1 MYIIIG
7 NEIVDSEELK
17 VTIDKNSKFKVEKDL
32 SKSTKREDVI
42 AYQLSIDL
50 SYLDTIISEQYDSV
64 NLSDEEKFDE
74 YMTLS
79 DELALDLEEFMPK
92 YTIINAR
99 AYKLDEVDGVVK
111 IILAIT
117 YADLGHLK
125 LSDVVKRVS
134 RQID

>member
-1 MYIIIG
+1 MYIVIG

-17 VTIDKNSKFKVEKDL
+17 IIIDKNSEFKVEKDL

-50 SYLDTIISEQYDSV
+50 NYLDSLINEQCNLAS
-64 NLSDEEKFDE
+64 LSDEEKFDE

-79 DELALDLEEFMPK
+79 DELALDLEELMPK

-99 AYKLDEVDGVVK
+99 AYKLDKVDGIVK
-111 IILAIT
+111 IILAVA

-125 LSDVVKRVS
+125 LSDVVKRLS
-134 RQID
+134 RQVD

>member
-1 MYIIIG
+1 
-7 NEIVDSEELK
+7 
-17 VTIDKNSKFKVEKDL
+17 KDL

-50 SYLDTIISEQYDSV
+50 NYLDSLINEQCNLAS
-64 NLSDEEKFDE
+64 LSDEEKFDE

-79 DELALDLEEFMPK
+79 DELALDLEELMPK

-99 AYKLDEVDGVVK
+99 AYKLDEVYGIVK
-111 IILAIT
+111 IILAVA

-125 LSDVVKRVS
+125 LSDVVKRLS
-134 RQID
+134 RQVD

>member
-17 VTIDKNSKFKVEKDL
+17 IIIDKNSKFKVEKDL
-32 SKSTKREDVI
+32 SKSTKREDII
-42 AYQLSIDL
+42 AYQLSINLD
-50 SYLDTIISEQYDSV
+50 YLDTIISEQDDDI

-74 YMTLS
+74 YMTLC
-79 DELALDLEEFMPK
+79 DELALDLEELMPK

-99 AYKLDEVDGVVK
+99 AYKLDEVEGIVK
-111 IILAIT
+111 IILVIA

-125 LSDVVKRVS
+125 LSDVIKRLL

>member
-111 IILAIT
+111 IILAIA
-117 YADLGHLK
+117 YADLGYLK

>member
-17 VTIDKNSKFKVEKDL
+17 IIIDKKSKFKVEKDL
-32 SKSTKREDVI
+32 SKSTKREDII
-42 AYQLSIDL
+42 AYQLSINLD
-50 SYLDTIISEQYDSV
+50 YLDTIISEQDDDI

-74 YMTLS
+74 YMTLC
-79 DELALDLEEFMPK
+79 DELALDLEELMPK

-99 AYKLDEVDGVVK
+99 AYKLDEVEGVVK
-111 IILAIT
+111 IILVIA

-125 LSDVVKRVS
+125 LSDVIKRLL

>member
-1 MYIIIG
+1 MYIVIG

-111 IILAIT
+111 IILAIA

>member
-17 VTIDKNSKFKVEKDL
+17 IIIDKNSKFKVEKDL
-32 SKSTKREDVI
+32 SKSTKREDII
-42 AYQLSIDL
+42 AYQLSINMD
-50 SYLDTIISEQYDSV
+50 YLDTIISEQDEYIT
-64 NLSDEEKFDE
+64 LSDEEKFDE

-79 DELALDLEEFMPK
+79 DELALGLEELMPK

-99 AYKLDEVDGVVK
+99 AYKLDEVEGVVK
-111 IILAIT
+111 IILVIA

-125 LSDVVKRVS
+125 LSDVIKRLL

>member
-50 SYLDTIISEQYDSV
+50 GYLDTIISEQYDSV

-111 IILAIT
+111 IILAIA

>member
-1 MYIIIG
+1 MYIVIG

-17 VTIDKNSKFKVEKDL
+17 IIIDKNSKFKVEKDL

-50 SYLDTIISEQYDSV
+50 NYLDSLINEQCNLSS
-64 NLSDEEKFDE
+64 LSDEEKFEE

-79 DELALDLEEFMPK
+79 DELALDLEKLMPK

-99 AYKLDEVDGVVK
+99 AYKLDEVDGIVK
-111 IILAIT
+111 IILAVA

-125 LSDVVKRVS
+125 LSDVVKRLS
-134 RQID
+134 RQVD

>member
-17 VTIDKNSKFKVEKDL
+17 TTIDKNSKFKVEKDL

-42 AYQLSIDL
+42 AYQLSID
-50 SYLDTIISEQYDSV
+50 SNYLDALISEQYDSV
-64 NLSDEEKFDE
+64 SLSDEEKFDE

-79 DELALDLEEFMPK
+79 DELALGLEELMPK

-99 AYKLDEVDGVVK
+99 AYKLDEVDGVIK
-111 IILAIT
+111 IILAVA

-125 LSDVVKRVS
+125 LSDVVKRLS

>member
-17 VTIDKNSKFKVEKDL
+17 IIIDKNSKFKVEKDL
-32 SKSTKREDVI
+32 SKSTKREDII
-42 AYQLSIDL
+42 AYQLSINLD
-50 SYLDTIISEQYDSV
+50 YLDTIISEQDDDI

-74 YMTLS
+74 YMTLC
-79 DELALDLEEFMPK
+79 DELALDLEELMPK

-99 AYKLDEVDGVVK
+99 AYKLDEVEGVVK
-111 IILAIT
+111 IILVIA

-125 LSDVVKRVS
+125 LSDVIKRLL

>member
-1 MYIIIG
+1 MYIVIG

-17 VTIDKNSKFKVEKDL
+17 IIIDKNSEFKVEKDL

-50 SYLDTIISEQYDSV
+50 NYLDSLINEQCNLAS
-64 NLSDEEKFDE
+64 LSDEEKFDE

-79 DELALDLEEFMPK
+79 DELALELMPK

-99 AYKLDEVDGVVK
+99 AYKLDEVDGIVK
-111 IILAIT
+111 IILAVA

-125 LSDVVKRVS
+125 LSDVVKRLS
-134 RQID
+134 RQVD

>member
-17 VTIDKNSKFKVEKDL
+17 IIIDKNSKFKVEKDL
-32 SKSTKREDVI
+32 SKSTKREDII
-42 AYQLSIDL
+42 AYQLSINLD
-50 SYLDTIISEQYDSV
+50 YLDTIISEQDDDI

-74 YMTLS
+74 YMTLC
-79 DELALDLEEFMPK
+79 DELALDLEELMPK
-92 YTIINAR
+92 YTIINVR
-99 AYKLDEVDGVVK
+99 AYKLDEVEGVVK
-111 IILAIT
+111 IILVIA

-125 LSDVVKRVS
+125 LSDVIKRLL

>member
-111 IILAIT
+111 IILAIA

>member
-50 SYLDTIISEQYDSV
+50 NYLDNIISEQYDSV
-64 NLSDEEKFDE
+64 KLSDEEKFDE

-111 IILAIT
+111 IILAIA

>member
-17 VTIDKNSKFKVEKDL
+17 IIIDKNSKFKVEKDL
-32 SKSTKREDVI
+32 SKSTKREDII
-42 AYQLSIDL
+42 AYQLSINLD
-50 SYLDTIISEQYDSV
+50 YLDAIISEQDEDI

-79 DELALDLEEFMPK
+79 DELALDLEELMPK

-99 AYKLDEVDGVVK
+99 AYKLDEVEGIVK
-111 IILAIT
+111 IILVIA

-125 LSDVVKRVS
+125 LSDVIKRLL

>member
-17 VTIDKNSKFKVEKDL
+17 IIIDKNSKFKVEKDL
-32 SKSTKREDVI
+32 SKSTKREDII
-42 AYQLSIDL
+42 AYQLSINLD
-50 SYLDTIISEQYDSV
+50 YLDAIISEQDDDI

-79 DELALDLEEFMPK
+79 DELALDLEELMPK

-99 AYKLDEVDGVVK
+99 AYKLDEVEGVVK
-111 IILAIT
+111 IILVIA

-125 LSDVVKRVS
+125 LSDVIKRLL

>member
-50 SYLDTIISEQYDSV
+50 NYLDTIISEQYDSV

-111 IILAIT
+111 IILAVA